1 MTAVPDNLTA
11 RERIDSIHHLLRE
24 RICLLEYAPLSVL
37 RESHLADEFG
47 CSRTPV
53 REAIKRLEFEGLV
66 TSKNGVGTLVT
77 EADFESL
84 KDVYAMRLKIAK
96 LIGDMGVEVV
106 PEEVVS
112 GLQEL
117 LTQAQR
123 LSLLVSPPMDPPTTS
138 QLAPPTISLPD
149 QVLVLARIN
158 HQLHGLVCQVINN
171 TALRQLYDLYY
182 YQTSRVW
189 YQQMPNFWPSE
200 VAALEHEL
208 AELIAAAQQHDVIAL
223 GHIKHNYIER
233 VIGLL
238 QG

>member
-1 MTAVPDNLTA
+1 M
-11 RERIDSIHHLLRE
+11 
-24 RICLLEYAPLSVL
+24 L

-77 EADFESL
+77 EANFEAL
-84 KDVYAMRLKIAK
+84 KDVYAMRLKIAER
-96 LIGDMGVEVV
+96 IGGMGVEVV
-106 PEEVVS
+106 AEEVIS

-117 LTQAQR
+117 LAQAQR
-123 LSLLVSPPMDPPTTS
+123 LSLLVDSVMPP
-138 QLAPPTISLPD
+138 LPD

-189 YQQMPNFWPSE
+189 YQQMPKFWASE
-200 VAALEHEL
+200 VVSLEN
-208 AELIAAAQQHDVIAL
+208 ELIELVSAAQRHDVIAL
-223 GHIKHNYIER
+223 GHIKHNYIAR

>member
-1 MTAVPDNLTA
+1 VVPDNLTA

-77 EADFESL
+77 EANFEAL
-84 KDVYAMRLKIAK
+84 KDVYAMRLKIAE

-112 GLQEL
+112 GLKEL
-117 LTQAQR
+117 LAQAQR
-123 LSLLVSPPMDPPTTS
+123 LSLLVSPPILPPINPES
-138 QLAPPTISLPD
+138 D

-158 HQLHGLVCQVINN
+158 HQLHGLVCQIINN

-189 YQQMPNFWPSE
+189 YQQMPKFWASE
-200 VAALEHEL
+200 VVSLEEEL
-208 AELIAAAQQHDVIAL
+208 TELISAAQRHDVIAL
-223 GHIKHNYIER
+223 GQIKHNYIAR

>member
-1 MTAVPDNLTA
+1 MVPDNLTA

-77 EADFESL
+77 EANFEAL
-84 KDVYAMRLKIAK
+84 KDVYAMRLKIAE

-112 GLQEL
+112 GLKEL
-117 LTQAQR
+117 LAQAQR
-123 LSLLVSPPMDPPTTS
+123 LSLLVSPPILPPINPES
-138 QLAPPTISLPD
+138 D

-158 HQLHGLVCQVINN
+158 HQLHGLVCQIINN

-189 YQQMPNFWPSE
+189 YQQMPKFWASE
-200 VAALEHEL
+200 VVSLEEEL
-208 AELIAAAQQHDVIAL
+208 TELISAAQRHDVIAL
-223 GHIKHNYIER
+223 GQIKHNYIAR

>member
-1 MTAVPDNLTA
+1 VSDNLTA
-11 RERIDSIHHLLRE
+11 RERIDSIHHQLRE

-77 EADFESL
+77 EANFEAL
-84 KDVYAMRLKIAK
+84 KDVYAMRLKIAE
-96 LIGDMGVEVV
+96 LIGGMGVEVV
-106 PEEVVS
+106 AEEVIS

-117 LTQAQR
+117 LAQAQR
-123 LSLLVSPPMDPPTTS
+123 LSLLVDSVMPP
-138 QLAPPTISLPD
+138 LPD

-189 YQQMPNFWPSE
+189 YQQMPKFWASE
-200 VAALEHEL
+200 VVSLEN
-208 AELIAAAQQHDVIAL
+208 ELIELVSAAQRHDVIAL
-223 GHIKHNYIER
+223 GHIKHNYIAR

>member
-1 MTAVPDNLTA
+1 MIVVPDNLTA

-77 EADFESL
+77 EANFEAL
-84 KDVYAMRLKIAK
+84 KDVYAMRLKIAE

-112 GLQEL
+112 GLKEL
-117 LTQAQR
+117 LAQAQR
-123 LSLLVSPPMDPPTTS
+123 LSLLVSPPILPPINPES
-138 QLAPPTISLPD
+138 D

-158 HQLHGLVCQVINN
+158 HQLHGLVCQIINN

-189 YQQMPNFWPSE
+189 YQQMPKFWASE
-200 VAALEHEL
+200 VVSLEEEL
-208 AELIAAAQQHDVIAL
+208 TELISAAQRHDVIAL
-223 GHIKHNYIER
+223 GQIKHNYIAR

>member
-1 MTAVPDNLTA
+1 MIVVPDNLTA

-77 EADFESL
+77 EANFEAL
-84 KDVYAMRLKIAK
+84 KDVYAMRLKIAE

-112 GLQEL
+112 GLKEL
-117 LTQAQR
+117 LAQAQR
-123 LSLLVSPPMDPPTTS
+123 LSLLVSPPILPPINPES
-138 QLAPPTISLPD
+138 D

-158 HQLHGLVCQVINN
+158 HQLHGLVCQIINN

-189 YQQMPNFWPSE
+189 YQQMPKFWASE
-200 VAALEHEL
+200 VVSLEEEL
-208 AELIAAAQQHDVIAL
+208 TELINAAQRHDVIAL
-223 GHIKHNYIER
+223 GQIKHNYIAR

>member
-1 MTAVPDNLTA
+1 M
-11 RERIDSIHHLLRE
+11 
-24 RICLLEYAPLSVL
+24 L

-77 EADFESL
+77 EANFEAL
-84 KDVYAMRLKIAK
+84 KDVYAMRLKIAE
-96 LIGDMGVEVV
+96 LIGGMGVEVV
-106 PEEVVS
+106 AEEVIS

-117 LTQAQR
+117 LAQAQR
-123 LSLLVSPPMDPPTTS
+123 LSLLVDSVMPP
-138 QLAPPTISLPD
+138 LPD

-189 YQQMPNFWPSE
+189 YQQMPKFWASE
-200 VAALEHEL
+200 VVSLEN
-208 AELIAAAQQHDVIAL
+208 ELIELVSAAQRHDVIAL
-223 GHIKHNYIER
+223 GHIKHNYIAR